1 MLSAL
6 LLVVIISSFLL
17 VREYFLYQGVKEFK
31 RTVVTLN
38 QQGRTAVAECN
49 ERVNSVAV
57 SGGNGESILQLRF
70 TSSKDYVLEVICP
83 EFSFDPIEISSHTL
97 SPYITKK
104 PGTSGIVLNQGRSA
118 VELAVF
124 EEITEEMEN
133 ILGINLQFIPKTQIV
148 GVENSYVTDIIVG
161 DDLGVGPLT
170 SCEGYGFKCCD
181 PVAEMGVGEVMEN
194 VQGCE
199 SGCFQACT
207 TRPAVVSFTSNPF
220 FDVATRQVRVQPG
233 EIIDF
238 NYVVDPGNTQ
248 LRSVLID
255 FGDGKTEQLVTDTG
269 AVSHAYTCAT
279 SGCTYTASVQ
289 AVDEMDNT
297 SVATS
302 ISQLTIVVGTPAPE
316 AEVTIEN

>member
-6 LLVVIISSFLL
+6 LLVVIISGFLL

-31 RTVVTLN
+31 RSVVTLN
-38 QQGRTAVAECN
+38 QEGQTAVAECN
-49 ERVNSVAV
+49 QRAESVAV
-57 SGGNGESILQLRF
+57 SSGINDTILQLRF
-70 TSSKDYVLEVICP
+70 TSNKDYVLEVICA
-83 EFSFDPIEISSHTL
+83 EFAFDPIEIGSYSL
-97 SPYITKK
+97 NPYITKK
-104 PGTSGIVLNQGRSA
+104 PGTSGIVLNQGLSA

-124 EEITEEMEN
+124 EDIAKEIGE
-133 ILGINLQFIPKTQIV
+133 LLDLDLQFLVKTQIV
-148 GVENSYVTDIIVG
+148 GVENSYVTEIIVG

-181 PVAEMGVGEVMEN
+181 PVAEIGIGEKMEN

-269 AVSHAYTCAT
+269 AVGHAYTCAT

-297 SVATS
+297 SVTTS

-316 AEVTIEN
+316 AEVTIN